1 MTPLT
6 INDLTQTTL
15 EGSGV
20 FDVLMRANKAHLEA
34 EFKKDRIKGP
44 EYSTVYLQSLQTVMQ
59 TALQFLLQKDR
70 NLLEAQLLEQQILVA
85 QQEVLKAQAEV
96 QLVNAQ
102 IAKLEREDALTAQ
115 QILNLQA
122 EALNIPK
129 QGLMLDAQVSKTL
142 KDVEI
147 ADAEIAIKEQQILI
161 AQEEV
166 EIAQAKLANLPKEGA
181 LLDAQALLQT
191 QQATNLTAEKLRI
204 EAQTSQIAAETV
216 NLPKQGLLIDAQK
229 DVQNQQ
235 KLNLVSEELRID
247 AQTAQIQQQTSN
259 AVIEA
264 DVLRAQKCKLD
275 AEFDVLLQSKLKTAA
290 EVTLLAQKN
299 QTEKAQTV
307 AMGVDADSVIG
318 RQKDLY
324 QAQTAGFARDGEQ
337 KAAKL
342 MIDSWNV
349 RRTTDEGTVADAT
362 NMLYDVAVGR
372 AVNKLLTG
380 VGA

>member
-15 EGSGV
+15 EGTGV

-44 EYSTVYLQSLQTVMQ
+44 EYATVYLQSLQTVMQ

-96 QLVNAQ
+96 LLVNAQ
-102 IAKLEREDALTAQ
+102 IAKLEREEGLTAQ

-122 EALNIPK
+122 EVLNIPK
-129 QGLMLDAQVSKTL
+129 QGALLDAQVNKTL
-142 KDVEI
+142 KDVDI

-166 EIAQAKLANLPKEGA
+166 ALAQAKLVNLPKEGA
-181 LLDAQALLQT
+181 LLDAQA
-191 QQATNLTAEKLRI
+191 
-204 EAQTSQIAAETV
+204 
-216 NLPKQGLLIDAQK
+216 
-229 DVQNQQ
+229 
-235 KLNLVSEELRID
+235 
-247 AQTAQIQQQTSN
+247 AQIEQQTSN

-264 DVLRAQKCKLD
+264 DVLRGQKCKLD

-290 EVTLLAQKN
+290 EVTLLGQKT
-299 QTEKAQTV
+299 QTEKAQTI
-307 AMGVDADSVIG
+307 AMGVDTDSVIG
-318 RQKDLY
+318 RQKVLY
-324 QAQTAGFARDGEQ
+324 SAQAAGFERDAEQ

-342 MIDSWNV
+342 MVDSWNV

-362 NMLYDVAVGR
+362 NMLHDPAVGR
-372 AVNKLLTG
+372 AVNKLLSG
-380 VGA
+380 VNA

>member
-44 EYSTVYLQSLQTVMQ
+44 EYATVYLQSLQTVMQ

-70 NLLEAQLLEQQILVA
+70 NLLEAQLLEQQILIA

-96 QLVNAQ
+96 ALVNAQ
-102 IAKLEREDALTAQ
+102 IAKMEREDALVAQ

-122 EALNIPK
+122 EILNIPK
-129 QGLMLDAQVSKTL
+129 QGALLDSQKAVQ
-142 KDVEI
+142 D
-147 ADAEIAIKEQQILI
+147 QQILNLI
-161 AQEEV
+161 SEE
-166 EIAQAKLANLPKEGA
+166 A
-181 LLDAQALLQT
+181 
-191 QQATNLTAEKLRI
+191 RI
-204 EAQTSQIAAETV
+204 IAQTSQI
-216 NLPKQGLLIDAQK
+216 N
-229 DVQNQQ
+229 
-235 KLNLVSEELRID
+235 
-247 AQTAQIQQQTSN
+247 QQTSN

-264 DVLRAQKCKLD
+264 DVLRGQKCKLD

-290 EVTLLAQKN
+290 EVTLLGQKT

-362 NMLYDVAVGR
+362 NMLYDAAVGR

>member
-15 EGSGV
+15 EGTGV

-70 NLLEAQLLEQQILVA
+70 NLLEAQLLEQQILIA

-96 QLVNAQ
+96 ALVNAQ
-102 IAKLEREDALTAQ
+102 IAKMEREDALVAQ

-122 EALNIPK
+122 EILNIPK
-129 QGLMLDAQVSKTL
+129 QG
-142 KDVEI
+142 
-147 ADAEIAIKEQQILI
+147 
-161 AQEEV
+161 
-166 EIAQAKLANLPKEGA
+166 A
-181 LLDAQALLQT
+181 LLD
-191 QQATNLTAEKLRI
+191 
-204 EAQTSQIAAETV
+204 SQKA
-216 NLPKQGLLIDAQK
+216 
-229 DVQNQQ
+229 VQDQQ
-235 KLNLVSEELRID
+235 KLNLISEKERIT
-247 AQTAQIQQQTSN
+247 AQTEQIVQQTSN

-264 DVLRAQKCKLD
+264 EVLRGQKCKLD

-290 EVTLLAQKN
+290 EVTLLGQKT

-318 RQKDLY
+318 RQKALY
-324 QAQTAGFARDGEQ
+324 AAQATGFERDAEQ
-337 KAAKL
+337 KVAKL

-349 RRTTDEGTVADAT
+349 RRTTDEGTVADGT
-362 NMLYDVAVGR
+362 NMLYDSAVGR
-372 AVNKLLTG
+372 AVNKLLAG